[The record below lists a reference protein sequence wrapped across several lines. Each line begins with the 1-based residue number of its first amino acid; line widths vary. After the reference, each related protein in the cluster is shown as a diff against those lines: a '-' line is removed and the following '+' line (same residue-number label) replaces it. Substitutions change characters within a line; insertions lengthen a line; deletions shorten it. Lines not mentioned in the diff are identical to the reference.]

1 MRERVTEKAYSKL
14 NLSLDVLRKR
24 PDGYHEMLM
33 VMQSISLCDELSL
46 TISDGDGEISVFT
59 NKSYL
64 PTNEKNLAFV
74 SAKKY
79 LEAAGISDKN
89 IRIDLK
95 KVVPVC
101 AGMGG
106 GSSDAAAVLRALNR
120 HFGGKLSSDELMEL
134 GAAIGSDVPFCIT
147 GGTMLA
153 YGRGTDFKAL
163 HELPDCGFVIIKPQF
178 SIKTPELFAVID
190 SIKLKARPDTDGL
203 IEAIEKGSIIE
214 VSRRVFDVFEAALP
228 QKYRDTIDKA
238 KLELIDSGAL
248 GASMTGTGSAVFGIF
263 ESESAAREAVSKLR
277 ASFKEV
283 YFAGKIGRIDV

>member
-14 NLSLDVLRKR
+14 NLSLDVLGKR

-33 VMQSISLCDELSL
+33 VMQSISLCDELSI
-46 TISDGDGEISVFT
+46 TITDGEGEISVFT
-59 NKSYL
+59 NRSYL
-64 PTNEKNLAFV
+64 PTNEKNLAFA

-79 LEAAGISDKN
+79 LERAGITDKN

-106 GSSDAAAVLRALNR
+106 GSSDAAAVLRALNSF
-120 HFGGKLSSDELMEL
+120 FGRRLSRGELLAL
-134 GAAIGSDVPFCIT
+134 GADIGSDVPFCIT

-153 YGRGTDFKAL
+153 YGRGTEFRAL
-163 HELPDCGFVIIKPQF
+163 PEMPDCAFVIIKPQF
-178 SIKTPELFAVID
+178 SIKTPELFSRID

-203 IEAIEKGSIIE
+203 ITAIEKGSVIE
-214 VSRRVFDVFEAALP
+214 ISRRVFDVFEAALP
-228 QKYRDTIDKA
+228 QKYRDTTDRA

-248 GASMTGTGSAVFGIF
+248 GASMTGTGSAVFGIYDD
-263 ESESAAREAVSKLR
+263 ERIAAKALDKLR
-277 ASFKEV
+277 ESFKEV
-283 YFAGKIGRIDV
+283 YFAKKIGMIEV